1 MWGGRRSYYRD
12 SYGRVREDRQ
22 AQQRRPG
29 MPGHGKWALIVLL
42 VLAAIMVVASLMQS
56 SYHAVVRGIQGPDQI
71 SSSISAPSISAAGS
85 GAVPRGS

>member
-22 AQQRRPG
+22 AQHRPG
-29 MPGHGKWALIVLL
+29 MPWHGKWGLIALL
-42 VLAAIMVVASLMQS
+42 VLAAIMVIASLMQS

-85 GAVPRGS
+85 GAEAWGS

>member
-22 AQQRRPG
+22 NRPG
-29 MPGHGKWALIVLL
+29 MPWHGKWALIALL

-71 SSSISAPSISAAGS
+71 SSSASASSIAAVGS
-85 GAVPRGS
+85 GS